1 MIKLKLYQ
9 PFSRILNN
17 SLISLLT
24 NSLVLL
30 IIFNLGWLL
39 MLLRLS
45 LRLTEIKN
53 LGKTIFNLESLLI
66 IGNLAIIILVIGF
79 VLTIKQFKLLFNK
92 H

>member
-1 MIKLKLYQ
+1 MIKINFYQ
-9 PFSRILNN
+9 PFSRAINN

-30 IIFNLGWLL
+30 IIFNFSWLL
-39 MLLRLS
+39 MLFRLS
-45 LRLTEIKN
+45 FRLTEIKN
-53 LGKTIFNLESLLI
+53 LGKTIFNLETLLLM
-66 IGNLAIIILVIGF
+66 GNFAIIILVIGF